1 MDECDVLIVGAGPVG
16 LVTAIELGQRGLAV
30 RVVDL
35 TDDVGF
41 RPRAKLTNVRS
52 MGLMRR
58 WGLAEAVR
66 AQAPLP
72 PDYPSDVIFAT
83 GMAGHLLTRFENA
96 FRCARERDDQF
107 PEPAQ
112 WIPQYALT
120 RVLRDHVRTLP
131 TVRLDYGMRFTGLAQ
146 DDGGVTA
153 QLVPSAGG
161 PETTQRCRYL
171 VGADGPASTVR
182 KALGI
187 RMQGDHAYA
196 RNFGVVFRA
205 PELAARNHLGPGIQY
220 WLTNPAAPGIVG
232 PMERD
237 LWFFGNQVPPHVDID
252 SLDPAELVRRTLG
265 LDIAIE
271 VVATDP
277 WLCHRLVAERYREG
291 RVLLAGDACH
301 LHPPMGGYGMNM
313 GIGDGLD
320 LGWKLAAVLQGW
332 GGPALVDAYQIER
345 RQVHERVIAE
355 AVENYSVITNQLV
368 RENMLAEG
376 PDGEQARAAVAEE
389 IARVKQREFHTL
401 GVVLGCRY
409 ATSPVIVD
417 DGSEAPVDEYRNY
430 RPSAHPGCL
439 APHAWRADG
448 RSLYDDF
455 GRGFTLLAET
465 DDVAAFRAA
474 AAARDLPLT
483 VIVHGDP
490 ALTALYA
497 APLALIRPDQFV
509 AWRGSGPPA
518 DAGALLDQI
527 RGF

>member
-1 MDECDVLIVGAGPVG
+1 MEDCDVLIVGAGPVG
-16 LVTAIELGQRGLAV
+16 LATAIELGQRGVRV

-58 WGLAEAVR
+58 WGLAQAVR

-72 PDYPSDVIFAT
+72 ADYPSDVIFAT

-131 TVRLDYGMRFTGLAQ
+131 SVRLDYGRRFIGLAQ
-146 DDGGVTA
+146 DDDGVTA
-153 QLVPSAGG
+153 QIAPTAGG
-161 PETTQRCRYL
+161 EAVAQRCRYL
-171 VGADGPASTVR
+171 VGADGPSSPVR

-187 RMQGDHAYA
+187 RMQGDHGYA
-196 RNFGVVFRA
+196 RNFGVVFKA
-205 PELAARNHLGPGIQY
+205 PELSGRNRLGLGIQY
-220 WLTNPAAPGIVG
+220 WLTNPACPGIVG

-237 LWFFGNQVPPHVDID
+237 LWFFGTQVPPQVDID
-252 SLDPAELVRRTLG
+252 TLDPAALVRRCIG
-265 LDIAIE
+265 LDIAVE

-277 WLCHRLVAERYREG
+277 WDCHRLVAERYREG

-313 GIGDGLD
+313 GIGDGLA

-332 GGPALVDAYQIER
+332 GGPKLLDAYQVER

-355 AVENYSVITNQLV
+355 AVENYSTLTNQLV
-368 RENMLAEG
+368 RDTMMAEG
-376 PDGEQARAAVAEE
+376 PEGDAARAAVGEE
-389 IARVKQREFHTL
+389 VARVKQREFHTL

-417 DGSEAPVDEYRNY
+417 DGSAAPPDEYRNY
-430 RPSAHPGCL
+430 HPSAHPGCL
-439 APHAWRADG
+439 APHGWLADG
-448 RSLYDDF
+448 RSLYDRF
-455 GRGFTLLAET
+455 GRGFTLLAER
-465 DDVAAFRAA
+465 DEVAAFRAA
-474 AAARDLPLT
+474 AEARGLALT
-483 VIVHGDP
+483 VFVHGDP
-490 ALTALYA
+490 ALTELYA

-509 AWRGSGPPA
+509 AWRGQAVPG
-518 DAGALLDQI
+518 DAGAVLDQI
-527 RGF
+527 RGM